1 MFRKRGT
8 HDSGSI
14 KNALNMMVDACNQ
27 PITVS
32 LSCQFIPMISVC
44 VLCTYMMCNDEGR
57 IMAQSTFNR
66 FFDGN
71 FVYE

>member
-1 MFRKRGT
+1 MFQKRGT

-32 LSCQFIPMISVC
+32 LSCQFIPMISV
-44 VLCTYMMCNDEGR
+44 YMMCNDEGR

>member
-1 MFRKRGT
+1 
-8 HDSGSI
+8 
-14 KNALNMMVDACNQ
+14 MMVDACNQ